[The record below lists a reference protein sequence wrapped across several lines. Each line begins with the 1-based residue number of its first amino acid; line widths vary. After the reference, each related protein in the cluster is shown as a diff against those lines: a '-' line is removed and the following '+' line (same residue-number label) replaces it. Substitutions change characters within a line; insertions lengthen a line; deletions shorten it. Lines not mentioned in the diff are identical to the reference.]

1 MKIIAIDKPRFNWLL
16 VEALA
21 NKYHV
26 RANVAGR
33 KVILRSCAE
42 NLVRMVSAI
51 KVLEGY

>member
-1 MKIIAIDKPRFNWLL
+1 MNTVAINKPTFNWILIQ
-16 VEALA
+16 ALA
-21 NKYHV
+21 SKYHV

-51 KVLEGY
+51 KVLEGH